1 MRPKL
6 KLGDSILVKK
16 GAEFA
21 HWGTYLSYKNGRI
34 EYRPA
39 QKVHIDYCAFR
50 DILDAKSSVGKSLM
64 N

>member
-16 GAEFA
+16 KNSTA
-21 HWGTYLSYKNGRI
+21 HWGTFLKYEAGRI
-34 EYRPA
+34 EYRPS